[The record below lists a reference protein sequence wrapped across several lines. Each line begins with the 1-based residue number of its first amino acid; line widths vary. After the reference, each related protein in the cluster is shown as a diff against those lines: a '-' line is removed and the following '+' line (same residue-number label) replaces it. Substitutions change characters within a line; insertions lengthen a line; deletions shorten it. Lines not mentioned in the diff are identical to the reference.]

1 MLSARHRQA
10 ADADTRK
17 TGDGRI
23 LITKST
29 KRGMPESAGPEAV
42 VLEQTLGGA
51 MYQWQSAVAKNG
63 KIFEMVLK
71 RLKSLKL
78 LARISGYLRILAL
91 ICGLGRKSPSG
102 LAPASRVTGGGGC
115 SAYNV
120 SGNTA

>member
-63 KIFEMVLK
+63 KSSEMVLK
-71 RLKSLKL
+71 RLKNLKL
-78 LARISGYLRILAL
+78 LARISGYLRLFAGWGEKVL
-91 ICGLGRKSPSG
+91 PDWHQRAEL
-102 LAPASRVTGGGGC
+102 RVWVG
-115 SAYNV
+115 V
-120 SGNTA
+120 